1 MTRWKRWLA
10 VPIVIAAAAAAQNL
24 DEGLLDPAWY
34 GKESLAF
41 HTNDEIDYFWV
52 KDGLSLAG
60 RSLHI
65 QDWSDPVFLGKQR
78 DAKDAAKASSVTEQ
92 MPGLLRGALSTSLKG
107 VTVSRQEGD
116 IAVTGR
122 VVDCNAGSKG
132 AKMWVGM
139 GAGSA
144 SATWDLKFTDVATGE
159 LLLAVHHRA
168 ISGTMMSEIED
179 KVIKWLEEF
188 GALLAGDPAAA
199 YARAK
204 PAKK

>member
-1 MTRWKRWLA
+1 MAHRTSWLA
-10 VPIVIAAAAAAQNL
+10 VPMLIAAAAAAQSL
-24 DEGLLDPAWY
+24 DEGLLDPTWFSA
-34 GKESLAF
+34 GPLAF
-41 HTNDEIDYFWV
+41 RTTDEIDYFWV
-52 KDGLSLAG
+52 KDSLSLAG

-132 AKMWVGM
+132 AKFLVGM

-144 SATWDLKFTDVATGE
+144 SATWDLKFTDVGTGE

-188 GALLAGDPAAA
+188 GALLVGDPAAA